1 METDFFFGKPENIS
15 SSILFKDKEDSF
27 ESVDYASQL
36 VNNGGFIT
44 RAVTIGAIL
53 FSFSFNEPATAQIS
67 KMSLQY
73 VKPDVT
79 ILAKLEQGIQE
90 ELQNDRDQVRQYWRH
105 EASSLALLKEGWDGE
120 DAKRVS
126 TTAINNVLN
135 MLDQDEIRLDLI
147 QDIYANETGTVTI
160 EWDNGNKEFA
170 GIQVGRQR
178 MSYYVT
184 LKTKEILKDYEP
196 VNDGGVSELL
206 RNLSLL

>member
-1 METDFFFGKPENIS
+1 M
-15 SSILFKDKEDSF
+15 LLDKEDRI
-27 ESVDYASQL
+27 ENVDYAFQL

-44 RAVTIGAIL
+44 KVVTMGAIL
-53 FSFSFNEPATAQIS
+53 FSFSFNEPSTAQIS

-73 VKPDVT
+73 IKPDVT
-79 ILAKLEQGIQE
+79 ILAKVEQGIQE
-90 ELQNDRDQVRQYWRH
+90 ELQNDRDQIRQYWRQ

>member
-1 METDFFFGKPENIS
+1 METDFSFRKPENIS
-15 SSILFKDKEDSF
+15 SSMLLDKEDRI
-27 ESVDYASQL
+27 ENVDYAFQL

-44 RAVTIGAIL
+44 KVVTMGAIL
-53 FSFSFNEPATAQIS
+53 FSFSFNEPSTAQIS

-73 VKPDVT
+73 IKPDVT
-79 ILAKLEQGIQE
+79 ILAKVEQGIQE
-90 ELQNDRDQVRQYWRH
+90 ELQNDRDQIRQYWRQ

-184 LKTKEILKDYEP
+184 LKTKEILKDYEL

>member
-1 METDFFFGKPENIS
+1 MLFEKEDRIENI
-15 SSILFKDKEDSF
+15 
-27 ESVDYASQL
+27 DYASQL

-44 RAVTIGAIL
+44 KAVTMGAIL
-53 FSFSFNEPATAQIS
+53 FSFSFNEPSTAQIS

-73 VKPDVT
+73 IKPDVT
-79 ILAKLEQGIQE
+79 ILAKVEQGIQE
-90 ELQNDRDQVRQYWRH
+90 ELQNDRDQIRQYWRQ

>member
-1 METDFFFGKPENIS
+1 MLFEKVDRIEN
-15 SSILFKDKEDSF
+15 
-27 ESVDYASQL
+27 VDYASQL
-36 VNNGGFIT
+36 FNNGGFIT
-44 RAVTIGAIL
+44 KAVTMGAIL
-53 FSFSFNEPATAQIS
+53 FSFSFNEPSTAQIS

-73 VKPDVT
+73 IKPDVT
-79 ILAKLEQGIQE
+79 ILAKVEQGIQE
-90 ELQNDRDQVRQYWRH
+90 ELQNDRDQIRQYWRQ

>member
-1 METDFFFGKPENIS
+1 MLFEKVDRIEN
-15 SSILFKDKEDSF
+15 
-27 ESVDYASQL
+27 VDYASQL

-44 RAVTIGAIL
+44 KAVTMGAIL
-53 FSFSFNEPATAQIS
+53 FSFSFNEPSTAQIS

-73 VKPDVT
+73 IKPDVT
-79 ILAKLEQGIQE
+79 ILAKVEQGIQE
-90 ELQNDRDQVRQYWRH
+90 ELQNDRDQIRQYWRQ

-160 EWDNGNKEFA
+160 EWDNGNKDFA